1 MSWTGFLYNDD
12 SIILEMIQLKSTDR
26 IHGVYEVYFSEKRI
40 GTFLIQDD
48 GYYGFYTESDSGYW
62 SSYALR
68 LIADK
73 LDEMNKEWDDQVKK
87 DIGNGK

>member
-1 MSWTGFLYNDD
+1 
-12 SIILEMIQLKSTDR
+12 MINIKYVID
-26 IHGVYEVYFSEKRI
+26 GVYLVYFNKKKLGE
-40 GTFLIQDD
+40 FVIQDD
-48 GYYGFYTESDSGYW
+48 GFFGFYTNEPSGYW

-73 LDEMNKEWDDQVKK
+73 LDEVNKEWNEQVKK

>member
-1 MSWTGFLYNDD
+1 MPSFSNGYNGN
-12 SIILEMIQLKSTDR
+12 SIVLEMINLEYVID
-26 IHGVYEVYFSEKRI
+26 GVYGVYFNQKCI
-40 GTFLIQDD
+40 GRFTIQDD
-48 GYYGFYTESDSGYW
+48 GYFGFYTNEPSGYW

-73 LDEMNKEWDDQVKK
+73 LDELNKEWDEQVKK

>member
-1 MSWTGFLYNDD
+1 
-12 SIILEMIQLKSTDR
+12 MIQINYVMDG
-26 IHGVYEVYFSEKRI
+26 IYAVYFNQKKI
-40 GTFLIQDD
+40 GTFVIQDD

-73 LDEMNKEWDDQVKK
+73 LDEMNKEWDEQVKK

>member
-1 MSWTGFLYNDD
+1 MSNIS
-12 SIILEMIQLKSTDR
+12 SINNGGTNILEMITVELTTPTAGK
-26 IHGVYEVYFSEKRI
+26 IYFNQKYLGI
-40 GTFLIQDD
+40 VVVQDD
-48 GYYGFYTESDSGYW
+48 GYFGFYTNEPSGYW

-73 LDEMNKEWDDQVKK
+73 LDEMNKEWDEQVKK

>member
-1 MSWTGFLYNDD
+1 
-12 SIILEMIQLKSTDR
+12 MIELKSSNR
-26 IHGVYEVYFSEKRI
+26 IQGVYEVHFNKKRI

-73 LDEMNKEWDDQVKK
+73 LDEVNKEWDDQVKK
-87 DIGNGK
+87 DIGNGKQIRNMPALR